1 MSSIPLQ
8 PESFAVWKQK
18 YQLKDHDGT
27 PIDHSIKDTFRRV
40 AKALA
45 AVEAT
50 NELRER
56 WEAQF
61 YQAMCDGAIPA
72 GRILSN
78 AGAGDYKKETSL
90 INCCVSNLIHDS
102 INGIMTGL
110 HEAALSLKV
119 GNGIGYD
126 FSTLRPKGGFIA
138 GAGARTSGA
147 LSFMDI
153 YDKMCFSIASAGG
166 RRGAQ
171 MAAMTVSHPDILEF
185 ITAKREEGR
194 FRQFNCSVLITESFM
209 NAVAHHEVWPL
220 AFPMTQHEIT
230 MTGVDLDDQTQVI
243 WQEWPI
249 HDNYLVKDSKVA
261 CRIYKI
267 VKAKDLWTTI
277 LRSTYEFSEPGIMFI
292 DHINRMNNNAWCE
305 DIRTSNP
312 CFTGDTLVCTS
323 HGLIPF
329 KTLAEKG
336 RSVRVL
342 TEVDGMLTYHTMSH
356 PRLTQK
362 NSKLVKVTF
371 ITGDAIRCTPN
382 HNFYLKDG
390 TAIEA
395 KDLREGVRVKCF
407 ENQYVCMRFIESV
420 EPLSDV
426 EDVYCGTVEG
436 IGKFFVSLRDRNN
449 GVLVSNCGEVPLPP
463 YGSCLLGSINLTQ
476 FVVNPFADNAYFD
489 WPKYERTIAVFTRML
504 DNVVEISGLILEGQ
518 RKEIANKRRHGMGYF
533 GLGSAMT
540 LLKMRYGSPAS
551 LQFTRKVTKTL
562 ALIGWKQA
570 LELSKEKGPA
580 PILDGFTRLT
590 TELKQKYPEISE
602 KQWTEWVGDTD
613 WISNK
618 ILHAR
623 CSPYMQRIGTI
634 DPHLIEELCV
644 HGARFTH
651 HTAIAPTGT
660 LALSVG
666 NNASNG
672 IEPSFSHS
680 YKRNVIKEG
689 KKTKEQVDV
698 YAYEYLARL
707 ECNPPV
713 SAFEEYFVT
722 ANDLTPQ
729 EHIDVQSEA
738 QYWVD
743 QSISKT
749 VNVPFDMS
757 FYDFQDV
764 YQYAYE
770 KGLKGVATF
779 RFNPAVF
786 QGVLVNESDLDKTT
800 YRFVLDT
807 GEVIDAKGNEQIDY
821 DGEIHTAANLYD
833 AINEGY
839 YGKH

>member
-1 MSSIPLQ
+1 
-8 PESFAVWKQK
+8 
-18 YQLKDHDGT
+18 
-27 PIDHSIKDTFRRV
+27 
-40 AKALA
+40 
-45 AVEAT
+45 
-50 NELRER
+50 
-56 WEAQF
+56 
-61 YQAMCDGAIPA
+61 
-72 GRILSN
+72 
-78 AGAGDYKKETSL
+78 
-90 INCCVSNLIHDS
+90 
-102 INGIMTGL
+102 
-110 HEAALSLKV
+110 
-119 GNGIGYD
+119 
-126 FSTLRPKGGFIA
+126 
-138 GAGARTSGA
+138 
-147 LSFMDI
+147 
-153 YDKMCFSIASAGG
+153 
-166 RRGAQ
+166 
-171 MAAMTVSHPDILEF
+171 MTVSHPDILEF

-194 FRQFNCSVLITESFM
+194 FRQFNCSVLITDAFM
-209 NAVAHHEVWPL
+209 QAVNNNDPWPL

-230 MTGVDLDDQTQVI
+230 LTGVDLDNKTQVI
-243 WQEWPI
+243 FMEWPI
-249 HDNYLVKDSKVA
+249 HHDYYVIENQVA
-261 CRIYKI
+261 CRIYQT
-267 VKAKDLWTTI
+267 VSAKELWDTI
-277 LRSTYEFSEPGIMFI
+277 LRSTYEFSEPGILFI
-292 DHINRMNNNAWCE
+292 DRINQMNNNQWCE

-336 RSVRVL
+336 RSVQVL
-342 TEVDGMLTYHTMSH
+342 TEVSGLLTYCTMSNF
-356 PRLTQK
+356 RLTQK
-362 NSKLVKVTF
+362 NAKLVKVAF
-371 ITGDAIRCTPN
+371 ITGDSVRCTPN
-382 HNFYLKDG
+382 HHFYLKDG

-395 KDLREGVRVKCF
+395 KDLREGVRVKGF
-407 ENQYVCMRFIESV
+407 ENQYVCMRFVESV
-420 EPLSDV
+420 APLSDV

-436 IGKFFVSLRDRNN
+436 IGKFFISLGNRTD

-476 FVVNPFADNAYFD
+476 FVVNPFQDNTYFD

-518 RKEIANKRRHGMGYF
+518 RKEIASKRRHGMGYF

-540 LLKMRYGSPAS
+540 MLKMRYGSPES

-570 LELSKEKGPA
+570 LELSKEKGCA
-580 PILDGFTRLT
+580 PILDGFTKLT
-590 TELKQKYPEISE
+590 PELKQKYPTISDE
-602 KQWTEWVGDTD
+602 QWETWIGDTD
-613 WISNK
+613 WVSNK
-618 ILHAR
+618 ILHAKG
-623 CSPYMQRIGTI
+623 SAYMQRIGCL
-634 DPHLIEELCV
+634 DPHLIEELCI

-689 KKTKEQVDV
+689 KKSKEQIDV
-698 YAYEYLARL
+698 HSYEYLTRL
-707 ECNPPV
+707 EYEPSLFGLP
-713 SAFEEYFVT
+713 EYFAT
-722 ANDLTPQ
+722 ANDLTPE
-729 EHIDVQSEA
+729 EHIHVQSEA

-749 VNVPFDMS
+749 INVPSSIS
-757 FYDFQDV
+757 FEDFQCV
-764 YQYAYE
+764 YQYAYDE
-770 KGLKGVATF
+770 GLKGVATF

-807 GEVIDAKGNEQIDY
+807 GAVIDAKGNEQIEY

>member
-8 PESFAVWKQK
+8 PESLAVWKQK

-27 PIDHSIKDTFRRV
+27 PIDRSIKDTFRRV

-45 AVEAT
+45 AVEQT
-50 NELRER
+50 DELREK
-56 WEAQF
+56 WEASF

-78 AGAGDYKKETSL
+78 AGASDYKKETSL
-90 INCCVSNLIHDS
+90 INCTVSNLIHDS
-102 INGIMTGL
+102 IDGIMTGL

-126 FSTLRPKGGFIA
+126 FSTLRPRGGFIA

-171 MAAMTVSHPDILEF
+171 MAAMTVSHPDIMEF

-194 FRQFNCSVLITESFM
+194 FRQFNCSVLITDAFM
-209 NAVAHHEVWPL
+209 EAVNNNEPWPL
-220 AFPMTQHEIT
+220 AFPMTTHEIT
-230 MTGVDLDDQTQVI
+230 MTGVDLDDETQVI
-243 WQEWPI
+243 WREWPI
-249 HDNYLVKDSKVA
+249 HDNYLVKENRVA
-261 CRIYKI
+261 CRIYDI
-267 VKAKDLWTTI
+267 VNAKDLWDTI
-277 LRSTYEFSEPGIMFI
+277 LRSTYEFSEPGVMFI
-292 DHINRMNNNAWCE
+292 DRINRLNNNRWCE

-312 CFTGDTLVCTS
+312 
-323 HGLIPF
+323 
-329 KTLAEKG
+329 
-336 RSVRVL
+336 
-342 TEVDGMLTYHTMSH
+342 
-356 PRLTQK
+356 
-362 NSKLVKVTF
+362 
-371 ITGDAIRCTPN
+371 
-382 HNFYLKDG
+382 
-390 TAIEA
+390 
-395 KDLREGVRVKCF
+395 
-407 ENQYVCMRFIESV
+407 
-420 EPLSDV
+420 
-426 EDVYCGTVEG
+426 
-436 IGKFFVSLRDRNN
+436 
-449 GVLVSNCGEVPLPP
+449 CGEVPLPP

-476 FVVNPFADNAYFD
+476 FVVNPFQDNAYFD

-518 RKEIANKRRHGMGYF
+518 RKEIASKRRHGMGYF
-533 GLGSAMT
+533 GLGSAMAM
-540 LLKMRYGSPAS
+540 LKMRYGSTAS
-551 LQFTRKVTKTL
+551 LIFTHKVTKTL
-562 ALIGWKQA
+562 ALVGWKQA
-570 LELSKEKGPA
+570 LELSKEKGCA
-580 PILDGFTRLT
+580 PILNEYTRLT
-590 TELKQKYPEISE
+590 PELTQKYPHISE
-602 KQWTEWVGDTD
+602 QEWAEWAGVSG

-618 ILHAR
+618 ILHAY
-623 CSPYMQRIGTI
+623 CSRYMRRIRDL
-634 DPHLIEELCV
+634 DPHLIEELV
-644 HGARFTH
+644 IHGARFTH

-672 IEPSFSHS
+672 IEPSFSHN

-698 YAYEYLARL
+698 YSYEWLASL
-707 ECNPPV
+707 ECDHPLSGFPD
-713 SAFEEYFVT
+713 YCVT
-722 ANDLTPQ
+722 ANELTPK

-738 QYWVD
+738 QYLVD

-749 VNVPFDMS
+749 INCPSDISFD
-757 FYDFQDV
+757 DFKGV
-764 YQYAYE
+764 YQYAYN

-807 GEVIDAKGNEQIDY
+807 GKVIDAKGNEQIDY